1 MFCFLMSM
9 MALFPPG
16 INKVTSYSKR
26 AVSRLPSS
34 FCKYCQLPYLISH
47 GLEKLFVNGKYKV
60 IAKCQTFIKRY
71 KQTAELWKII
81 RLTRFQKPP
90 LQSVT
95 IFFQISLSEPSF
107 FIFSLLIIPSLNVL
121 SSYLYVS
128 RSLVEVRTV

>member
-34 FCKYCQLPYLISH
+34 FCQYCQLRFLISH
-47 GLEKLFVNGKYKV
+47 GLEKLFVNGKC
-60 IAKCQTFIKRY
+60 KCQTFIKRY

-81 RLTRFQKPP
+81 RLTRFQKPR

-107 FIFSLLIIPSLNVL
+107 FIFSVLIMPSLNVL

>member
-1 MFCFLMSM
+1 MFCFLMSI

-34 FCKYCQLPYLISH
+34 FCQYCQLRYLISH
-47 GLEKLFVNGKYKV
+47 GLEKLFVNGKCKE

-71 KQTAELWKII
+71 KQTAELWKIV
-81 RLTRFQKPP
+81 RLTRFHKPR

-107 FIFSLLIIPSLNVL
+107 FIVSVFIMPSLNVL